1 MSDGHDGGSRPGP
14 AERTEGIAESVEE
27 ASETLGENLGG
38 LLGGGGAHGGDHASE
53 DHTGE
58 DVERAFESVG
68 QAAGGVAQ
76 GAKAWHETERA
87 ASAAR
92 RGDGWGGAAGGLSA
106 AGGTAGHLGGAL
118 GALGEAT
125 NDEGFRD
132 AARVARSVGAVA
144 NLAGSVA
151 RHIGDAVRSAEEA
164 GAARSRHVEYELEV
178 DGSEE
183 HWTVRAVEITEELS
197 GTYEAVLRI
206 RCEDADVD
214 AVDALLGKDVSLRID
229 RRGDHDRRICGIVH
243 RVVEHG
249 AREHHAEVDVHV
261 VPALALLGHGTDSR
275 IFQEKTAVEIVE
287 EVLAA
292 ALGPYRREVDASGLT
307 GAYATRE
314 MCVQYRESHRDFV
327 SRLLEEEGIGY
338 YFDFDG
344 DGHERMVLFDAN
356 PQLAALRTMD
366 GNPAPFSRG
375 AHVVRGAE
383 PVIRF
388 EPAHRLTA
396 TGVTVRDLDWTEPQ
410 YRAEATR
417 NGRDLRGRARS
428 IYDHGHGRSVT
439 LQDFSPGGRYGSSDA
454 DFQAQIR
461 QELAV
466 RDQHRFTG
474 SSMLI
479 GLRPGVTF
487 ELAGHPV
494 PGVDGRYL
502 VLRVRHSS
510 APPPGAESG
519 AEHGED
525 YHNVFECISDDQTTY
540 VPDRDT
546 AKPAIYGVQT
556 AVVSGPQPGEP
567 YTDEYGRIK
576 VQFHW
581 DREAVDAS
589 RTSAWIRLGQTWA
602 GHDSSGMHTFL
613 FIPRVG
619 SEVIVTFLDG
629 DPDRP
634 LVTGAVYNATNLPPL
649 SLPNEATRSVIRT
662 ETVGGGGGHNELSF
676 EDAAGREEVYVRAQ
690 RNLREFV
697 RNDHDTHV
705 LHDHTNLVD
714 GNDTET
720 VGLDQN
726 LTVRQSRWKTVGRNE
741 TNVIRGE
748 RMTTVGEEGGNDV
761 LHVINNRNV
770 RIDGFRDV
778 DIANGDLL
786 HVHGG
791 QDVTIDQ
798 GLNTTVANGVT
809 QTITSGGLT
818 MTTTGDVVHGISGHF
833 ALNAGQSVNLRSG
846 TEMTLDA
853 TSALRVKAQTVTI
866 ASDTS
871 VNVRAPAGI
880 QQISPASETNV
891 YTEAYH
897 TIQQKFESILGK
909 FAAYTIAMSIY
920 GLKVDISG
928 VKVDFYGCKLDNSTF
943 KAKKQDITID
953 NSLTVN
959 VNVAAIVL
967 IG

>member
-1 MSDGHDGGSRPGP
+1 MSDGHDSGSRPGP

-76 GAKAWHETERA
+76 GATAWHETERA

-183 HWTVRAVEITEELS
+183 RWTVRAVEITEELS

-229 RRGDHDRRICGIVH
+229 RRGDHDRRLCGIVH

-261 VPALALLGHGTDSR
+261 VPAFALLGHGTDSR

-338 YFDFDG
+338 YFDCDG

-356 PQLAALRTMD
+356 AQLAALRTMD

-428 IYDHGHGRSVT
+428 IYEHGHGRSVT

-662 ETVGGGGGHNELSF
+662 ETIGGGGGHNELSF

-690 RNLREFV
+690 RNLHEFV

-726 LTVRQSRWKTVGRNE
+726 LTVRQSRWKTVERNE
-741 TNVIRGE
+741 SNFIQGE
-748 RMTTVGEEGGNDV
+748 RITIVGERGGHDLLRCHHDHRV
-761 LHVINNRNV
+761 RVDGAEDRYVIGAHTS
-770 RIDGFRDV
+770 RIDGGSTLTV
-778 DIANGDLL
+778 TGGIQQEIVNG
-786 HVHGG
+786 GWR
-791 QDVTIDQ
+791 
-798 GLNTTVANGVT
+798 
-809 QTITSGGLT
+809 
-818 MTTTGDVVHGISGHF
+818 MTTTGNVSHTVTGGMVVDTSDGITMDAGANVAIHGATGVEVS
-833 ALNAGQSVNLRSG
+833 GQSITLRSNTSIDYSAPG
-846 TEMTLDA
+846 GINNLTPAAETHVAQSRTEQAMTWHEQFGIKFSWANL
-853 TSALRVKAQTVTI
+853 ALGLYAIKA
-866 ASDTS
+866 
-871 VNVRAPAGI
+871 
-880 QQISPASETNV
+880 E
-891 YTEAYH
+891 YT
-897 TIQQKFESILGK
+897 
-909 FAAYTIAMSIY
+909 
-920 GLKVDISG
+920 G
-928 VKVDFYGCKLDNSTF
+928 VKVDLYGF
-943 KAKKQDITID
+943 KAD
-953 NSLTVN
+953 NTNVKAKLHDMELSNAAAVALRRAALTM
-959 VNVAAIVL
+959 L
-967 IG
+967 G